1 MRVGRAAIDEEA
13 IRLIEEHN
21 PDVDFDWTRI
31 LKFPA
36 SADGARQ
43 PAPRAAKHEQKPR
56 PEAAE
61 QRRPVLETPA
71 PERPE
76 APESATS
83 EESAALAALETDDD
97 AAPAAE
103 PRSSVAEERL
113 GSEGLLRLRARYA
126 EIMARISERELD
138 DSTRDELKALAERL
152 NPDAWVTE
160 DEVRAGLDSY
170 ESVLATLR
178 PQVGAPRRRRR
189 RGSHS

>member
-21 PDVDFDWTRI
+21 PEVHFDWTRI

-36 SADGARQ
+36 APDGARQ
-43 PAPRAAKHEQKPR
+43 QAPQPARQEQRRR
-56 PEAAE
+56 PEAVE
-61 QRRPVLETPA
+61 ERRQVLETPVV
-71 PERPE
+71 ERPE

-83 EESAALAALETDDD
+83 ESAALAAFETDDE
-97 AAPAAE
+97 AAPAEE
-103 PRSSVAEERL
+103 PRPSVAEERL

-126 EIMARISERELD
+126 EIMARISEGELD
-138 DSTRDELKALAERL
+138 DSTREELKALAERL
-152 NPDAWVTE
+152 NPDAWVTH

-189 RGSHS
+189 SRSHS